1 MRLKKDL
8 SKRNDEV
15 KREKERHRAIEQEML
30 TVCQELGMCYT
41 VSIQD
46 RIAVMIWLLSNADII
61 SPMNWYLIDL
71 PILADDFVLD
81 G

>member
-30 TVCQELGMCYT
+30 TVCQELGMYMYYT

-46 RIAVMIWLLSNADII
+46 RIAVMLRLLSNADII
-61 SPMNWYLIDL
+61 SPMM
-71 PILADDFVLD
+71 VSH
-81 G
+81 

>member
-15 KREKERHRAIEQEML
+15 KREKERHRAIEQELL
-30 TVCQELGMCYT
+30 TVCQELGMYMYYT

-46 RIAVMIWLLSNADII
+46 RIAVMLRLLSNADII
-61 SPMNWYLIDL
+61 SPMM
-71 PILADDFVLD
+71 VSH
-81 G
+81 